1 MRRAC
6 VVVVALAAVL
16 LVPGT
21 AFAATA
27 EPAGAQKD
35 LVVFSGDA
43 VVNAD
48 QTGSS
53 VVVFDGDATVD
64 GTVTGA
70 VVVFSGATQ
79 ISGDVQGDVV
89 VFDGSLTVQQGA
101 HISGD
106 VFADRRQIAPGAQVD
121 GSVQSTARFAAG
133 SGWAWVALWIG
144 AWIAVGISLLL
155 LGLILLWFAP
165 KAADRVIETGR
176 TAVGASAGWGAI
188 LFFGLP
194 LIAVLA
200 MVTVIGLPV
209 GLVLLFALGL
219 IYGIGYV
226 AGAWFVGRMV
236 MKTGSRAGAFAL
248 GWLIVTVV
256 SLIPGLGGVAWLCA
270 TGYGLGIL
278 AVAAFRA
285 SRRDDTLVVPEARPV
300 PPKPATV

>member
-1 MRRAC
+1 MRRVC

-27 EPAGAQKD
+27 EPAGAEKG

-43 VVNAD
+43 VVEQD
-48 QTGSS
+48 QTVSD
-53 VVVFDGDATVD
+53 VVVFDGSATID
-64 GTVTGA
+64 GTVTGS
-70 VVVFSGATQ
+70 VVVFSGPAAVT
-79 ISGDVQGDVV
+79 GEVQGDVV
-89 VFDGSLTVQQGA
+89 VFDGGLTVQQGA

-106 VFADRRQIAPGAQVD
+106 VFADRRQIDPGARVD
-121 GSVQSTARFAAG
+121 GTVQSTARFAAG

-144 AWIAVGISLLL
+144 AWIAVGISLLI

-188 LFFGLP
+188 LLFGLP

-226 AGAWFVGRMV
+226 AGAWFLGRMI
-236 MKTGSRAGAFAL
+236 MKTGSRAGAFAI
-248 GWLIVTVV
+248 GWLIVTAV
-256 SLIPGLGGVAWLCA
+256 SLVPALGGLAWLCV

-285 SRRDDTLVVPEARPV
+285 SRRDDTVVVPESRPV